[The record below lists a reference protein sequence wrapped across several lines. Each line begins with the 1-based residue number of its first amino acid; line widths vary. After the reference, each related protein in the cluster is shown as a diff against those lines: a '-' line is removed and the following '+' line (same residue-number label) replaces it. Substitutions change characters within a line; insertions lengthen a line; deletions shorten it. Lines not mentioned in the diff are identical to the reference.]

1 VKHNCA
7 KCGQLVLTRYSR
19 ADKITFKVTLSNIRI
34 LFGRRP
40 PTPTITSANP
50 QKCRSEAVQE
60 GVAALVPIRLEAEVE
75 GVEASEAVVVRNNL

>member
-1 VKHNCA
+1 M
-7 KCGQLVLTRYSR
+7 
-19 ADKITFKVTLSNIRI
+19 VTLSNIRI

-60 GVAALVPIRLEAEVE
+60 GVAALVPIRSEAEVE
-75 GVEASEAVVVRNNL
+75 GVAEALEAVEVRNNLSDQHAESHS